1 MEALNDLVR
10 AGKVLHLGASS
21 MFAWQFSK
29 MIHAAEARG
38 WTPFVTMQNHYNLLY
53 REEEREMVPFCADR
67 SVGLLPWSPL
77 ARGIHARGPDAAT
90 ARASTDDYARMLY
103 GPGLSEAD
111 RAIVAAVH
119 KVAAARGVPP
129 AQVALAWLCQRPCV
143 VAPIVGAS
151 KPHHIEDAVAAL
163 ALRLRADEVAALEAP
178 YLPHAVAGHR

>member
-1 MEALNDLVR
+1 
-10 AGKVLHLGASS
+10 
-21 MFAWQFSK
+21 
-29 MIHAAEARG
+29 
-38 WTPFVTMQNHYNLLY
+38 
-53 REEEREMVPFCADR
+53 
-67 SVGLLPWSPL
+67 
-77 ARGIHARGPDAAT
+77 
-90 ARASTDDYARMLY
+90 MLY

-163 ALRLRADEVAALEAP
+163 ALRLRADEVAAREAP